1 MDEEYQKWQKNLQK
15 IEKKIEKNFSITALV
30 LVISMIIFGISWE
43 IWLNPIRPG
52 GSMLWAKVLPL
63 MLALPGLYKARIY
76 TFQWLSLLVWLY
88 VCEALVRVYTT
99 QKIEILLSVI
109 WLLMSLSLFI
119 IIWRSIRSI
128 KIRNSLTK

>member
-1 MDEEYQKWQKNLQK
+1 MDEECQKWQKNLQK

-128 KIRNSLTK
+128 KIRDSLTK

>member
-1 MDEEYQKWQKNLQK
+1 LDEECQKWQKNLQK

>member
-1 MDEEYQKWQKNLQK
+1 MVEECQKWQKNLQK
-15 IEKKIEKNFSITALV
+15 IEKKIEKNFSVTALV

>member
-1 MDEEYQKWQKNLQK
+1 LDEECQKWQKNLQK

-63 MLALPGLYKARIY
+63 MLTLPGLYKARIY

>member
-1 MDEEYQKWQKNLQK
+1 MVEECQKWQKNLQK

-63 MLALPGLYKARIY
+63 MLTLPGLYKARIY

>member
-1 MDEEYQKWQKNLQK
+1 MVEECQKWQKNLQK

-128 KIRNSLTK
+128 KIRDSLTK

>member
-15 IEKKIEKNFSITALV
+15 IEKNFSVTALV

>member
-1 MDEEYQKWQKNLQK
+1 
-15 IEKKIEKNFSITALV
+15 
-30 LVISMIIFGISWE
+30 MIIFGISWE

-99 QKIEILLSVI
+99 QKIEILGLLL
-109 WLLMSLSLFI
+109 LLMTKMLWLECSLSGRF
-119 IIWRSIRSI
+119 
-128 KIRNSLTK
+128 

>member
-1 MDEEYQKWQKNLQK
+1 LEK
-15 IEKKIEKNFSITALV
+15 IKKKIDKNFSVSALV
-30 LVISMIIFGISWE
+30 IVLLMIVFGILWE
-43 IWLNPIRPG
+43 IWLSPLRPG

-63 MLALPGLYKARIY
+63 MLAIPGLYKAKIY

-109 WLLMSLSLFI
+109 WLTMSLTLFI
-119 IIWRSIRSI
+119 IIWRSIRSL
-128 KIRNSLTK
+128 KATNSTTE

>member
-1 MDEEYQKWQKNLQK
+1 MDEGCQKWQKNLQK

>member
-1 MDEEYQKWQKNLQK
+1 MDEECQKWQKNLQK

-43 IWLNPIRPG
+43 IWLNPLRPG

-99 QKIEILLSVI
+99 QKIEILLSII

>member
-1 MDEEYQKWQKNLQK
+1 MDEECQKWQKNLQK

-63 MLALPGLYKARIY
+63 MLTLPGLYKARIY

>member
-1 MDEEYQKWQKNLQK
+1 MDEECQKWQKNLQK

-43 IWLNPIRPG
+43 IWLNPLRPG

>member
-1 MDEEYQKWQKNLQK
+1 MVEECQKWQKNLQK

>member
-1 MDEEYQKWQKNLQK
+1 MDEECQKWQKNLQK

-99 QKIEILLSVI
+99 QKIEILLSII

-128 KIRNSLTK
+128 KIQNSLTK

>member
-99 QKIEILLSVI
+99 QKIEILLSII

-128 KIRNSLTK
+128 KIQNSLTK

>member
-1 MDEEYQKWQKNLQK
+1 LQK

>member
-1 MDEEYQKWQKNLQK
+1 MDEECQKWQKNLQK

>member
-1 MDEEYQKWQKNLQK
+1 MQK

>member
-1 MDEEYQKWQKNLQK
+1 MDEECQKWQKNLQK

-99 QKIEILLSVI
+99 QKIEILLSII

>member
-1 MDEEYQKWQKNLQK
+1 MDEECQKWQKNLQK

-43 IWLNPIRPG
+43 IWLNPLRPG

-128 KIRNSLTK
+128 KIQNSLTK

>member
-1 MDEEYQKWQKNLQK
+1 MVEECQKWQKNLQK

-88 VCEALVRVYTT
+88 MCEALVRVYTT